1 MVKVRA
7 WVTRNTELSMSQF
20 SGASLCGCH
29 WVLFIAGVLLCWFE
43 AGGSCCWF
51 CAQAALDISSPGS
64 CHCFKGKWYF
74 NELNTSLGY
83 IIQSNP

>member
-29 WVLFIAGVLLCWFE
+29 RALFIAAVLLCWFE

-51 CAQAALDISSPGS
+51 CTQAALDTTSPGS
-64 CHCFKGKWYF
+64 WAIAVKESGI
-74 NELNTSLGY
+74 SM
-83 IIQSNP
+83 S